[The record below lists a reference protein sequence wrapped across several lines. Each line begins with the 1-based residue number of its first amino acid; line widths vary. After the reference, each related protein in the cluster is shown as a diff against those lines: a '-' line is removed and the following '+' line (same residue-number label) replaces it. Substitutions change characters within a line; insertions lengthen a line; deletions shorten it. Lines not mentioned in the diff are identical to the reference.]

1 MWGLTVRLAAGS
13 VYFLPNYS
21 IPKKH
26 DGTEGEAMSKL
37 KQYSRKDIGVMAVAI
52 FLVGALVLQIF
63 LVFIS

>member
-1 MWGLTVRLAAGS
+1 
-13 VYFLPNYS
+13 
-21 IPKKH
+21 
-26 DGTEGEAMSKL
+26 MSKL